1 MVMKVN
7 GLAYPSIKADIDLCY
22 KQLHEICQGKHGCAV
37 MSVPPEPTDFDM
49 QLLAAFDELKAYR
62 ATGLTPEEIP
72 HWIAVSERLP
82 IESEYRD
89 KSTGELVPLLVC
101 VKGTEYPF
109 RAMYD
114 GKSWGDGW
122 SRIAVTH
129 WMPLPA
135 APKEALN
142 A

>member
-1 MVMKVN
+1 MDRLTYRLASGTPNLIGVDAAN
-7 GLAYPSIKADIDLCY
+7 GDAVKA
-22 KQLHEICQGKHGCAV
+22 
-37 MSVPPEPTDFDM
+37 SVARQNAFDR
-49 QLLAAFDELKAYR
+49 LAAYED
-62 ATGLTPEEIP
+62 TGLMPEEIP
-72 HWIAVSERLP
+72 HWIVVSEGLP
-82 IESEYRD
+82 VESEYRD

-135 APKEALN
+135 APKEENDARI
-142 A
+142 